1 MSYQGGTTASQ
12 VDQRTPLEI
21 KGDDILLIIAEEEAQ
36 MQLWVKG
43 RHAVVVPAAS
53 PPAVSTVEFRY
64 VTPEVRR
71 CQIGRGVSQGTLNL
85 PICFSKNYSDWCL
98 EDDQIYQG
106 CLIKSSRPPWT
117 QEEKMAYVNVS
128 NEEDNS
134 DGAEL
139 AREMATNCYETGQ
152 LAALVLCI
160 RKAAEVETAIAEAQE
175 AARLQIGH
183 TLGTEDKCSD

>member
-12 VDQRTPLEI
+12 VDQRTPLGI

-43 RHAVVVPAAS
+43 RHVVVVPAAS

-71 CQIGRGVSQGTLNL
+71 CQIGRGVSQGTQPSDMLR
-85 PICFSKNYSDWCL
+85 KNYSDWCL

-128 NEEDNS
+128 NEEDNG

-139 AREMATNCYETGQ
+139 AREMATDCYETGQ

-183 TLGTEDKCSD
+183 ILGTEDKCSD

>member
-1 MSYQGGTTASQ
+1 M
-12 VDQRTPLEI
+12 

-43 RHAVVVPAAS
+43 RHAVVDLLPHLLPCRRLSFDTSLPKLGAA
-53 PPAVSTVEFRY
+53 RLD
-64 VTPEVRR
+64 EVYRKA
-71 CQIGRGVSQGTLNL
+71 LNL
-85 PICFSKNYSDWCL
+85 PICFRKNYSYWCL

-128 NEEDNS
+128 NEEDNG

-160 RKAAEVETAIAEAQE
+160 RNAAEVETAIAEAQE

-183 TLGTEDKCSD
+183 ILGTEDKCSD